1 MSEIASLSGP
11 LKPPKLSFGS
21 YLAKL
26 PWKFILVGVL
36 LPLVDSGTDT
46 KTGIDYIFSGHKN
59 WGTAVLLLLLGL
71 ATYVTLFQL
80 NSILLPLISFNK
92 LQKC

>member
-46 KTGIDYIFSGHKN
+46 KTGIDYIFSGHRN
-59 WGTAVLLLLLGL
+59 WGSAVLLLLLGL
-71 ATYVTLFQL
+71 VTNLTVYWLTNYRFA
-80 NSILLPLISFNK
+80 IFSF
-92 LQKC
+92 L

>member
-1 MSEIASLSGP
+1 MSPATVITILSAP
-11 LKPPKLSFGS
+11 HKPPKLSFGS

-26 PWKFILVGVL
+26 PWKFIIVGVL

-46 KTGIDYIFSGHKN
+46 KTGIDYIFSGHMN

-71 ATYVTLFQL
+71 ATYVTLFRL
-80 NSILLPLISFNK
+80 NSIL
-92 LQKC
+92 